1 MDSAA
6 GANLSWGMERAL
18 RLHPRSDKPWAA
30 AIPSRVIVKSL
41 SQRRARSGLCVTR
54 IVVIPLS
61 EQVEHRLS
69 RGRVEIAGRLVG
81 EQEAGASGEGAR
93 DRHALLLAAGQS
105 ARSVRTPIGESD
117 ARQDLAGHPKRL
129 RFRNS

>member
-1 MDSAA
+1 VQLA
-6 GANLSWGMERAL
+6 
-18 RLHPRSDKPWAA
+18 
-30 AIPSRVIVKSL
+30 
-41 SQRRARSGLCVTR
+41 
-54 IVVIPLS
+54 

-105 ARSVRTPIGESD
+105 ARSVRTPIGEAD

-129 RFRNS
+129 RFRNSGDAVRHRDVLLGREFGQQVVELEDESDLLVSESRP